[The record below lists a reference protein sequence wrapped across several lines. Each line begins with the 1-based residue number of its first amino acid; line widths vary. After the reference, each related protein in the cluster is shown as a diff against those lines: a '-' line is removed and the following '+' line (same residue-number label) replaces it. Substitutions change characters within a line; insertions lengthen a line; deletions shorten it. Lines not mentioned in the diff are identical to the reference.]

1 MTHMH
6 LMVQIEAGCDP
17 TVKIQPQWLCDNLY
31 KLLIF
36 NEIKSFMNLIISVQL
51 QNSYFLSTHII

>member
-17 TVKIQPQWLCDNLY
+17 TVKIQPQRLCDNLY

-36 NEIKSFMNLIISVQL
+36 NEIKSFMNLIMSVQL